1 MILFPELVPKK
12 GATRPMPQ
20 TVTPA
25 GYEFIAVLRALETAV
40 ASGPGKVAEPA
51 EKPQISGK
59 IETDFSEDPP
69 DTDLPEE
76 DAFEIVQQFD
86 DEPEEPLFIEAT
98 TEFES
103 VKPQATDR
111 PRMEHPFAEAVQPRP
126 KGETAFVAEVE
137 PPAALESGRVPQRS
151 APPDPAAWNA
161 PKAAQ
166 APVWPAQD
174 LPTTS
179 MKEVSPPSAAPVSET
194 AAPIP
199 ENAEDVRFFA
209 DARAPRMEPVQTAVA
224 WDPVS
229 ATEVVQQAKPPKT
242 DLPTPAKAVAKP
254 DSASDRAPLEP
265 TTTIAPDPKTHSASL
280 PQVALQKATPEPRE
294 NPARIEAGKPVEDP
308 LGPNSPRRAVI
319 AGPRTDFQ
327 GDVRQTAESS
337 APLAP
342 PIGEVPAIAP
352 SDKPEVS
359 VTALTMPIEVVDAP
373 SRPST
378 HFTVLAIDRPETPRA
393 VAVQLSEAVRSSDGD
408 SISIRLDP
416 EELGAVRMKLNHSDG
431 QITVSISAER
441 PETLDLMRRHVDQLA
456 QEMRGLGYAS
466 MRFDFQ
472 QQNQRNGQ
480 PSESSAGPQAEPESP
495 AISPFRAPRQ
505 LAAAGGLD
513 IRL

>member
-1 MILFPELVPKK
+1 MILFPELVPEKA
-12 GATRPMPQ
+12 ATRPMPQ
-20 TVTPA
+20 TASAA
-25 GYEFIAVLRALETAV
+25 GHEFLAVLRALETTV
-40 ASGPGKVAEPA
+40 ASGPGNVADPA
-51 EKPQISGK
+51 EKPQTSGE

-69 DTDLPEE
+69 DADLPEE
-76 DAFEIVQQFD
+76 DAFETVQQFD

-98 TEFES
+98 PDFES
-103 VKPQATDR
+103 AEPQATDR
-111 PRMEHPFAEAVQPRP
+111 PRTEHPFAEAVQPLP
-126 KGETAFVAEVE
+126 KGEPKFVAEAE

-151 APPDPAAWNA
+151 APPDPAAWIA

-166 APVWPAQD
+166 SPVWPAQN
-174 LPTTS
+174 LPTPS
-179 MKEVSPPSAAPVSET
+179 MKEAPPPSAAPVSE
-194 AAPIP
+194 AATPIP
-199 ENAEDVRFFA
+199 ENSEDVRFHT
-209 DARAPRMEPVQTAVA
+209 DARAPRMEPAQTAVA
-224 WDPVS
+224 REP
-229 ATEVVQQAKPPKT
+229 ARAPEVAQQAKPPEAA
-242 DLPTPAKAVAKP
+242 LPTPVKAMAKP

-265 TTTIAPDPKTHSASL
+265 ATTIAPDPKPHSASL
-280 PQVALQKATPEPRE
+280 PQVALQKATPEKRE
-294 NPARIEAGKPVEDP
+294 NPARIKVGQPVEEP
-308 LGPNSPRRAVI
+308 LGPNSPPREHN

-327 GDVRQTAESS
+327 ADVRQTAESS

-359 VTALTMPIEVVDAP
+359 VTALTTHIDAVDAP

-378 HFTVLAIDRPETPRA
+378 HHSLPAIDRPETPRA

-431 QITVSISAER
+431 HITVSISAER

-456 QEMRGLGYAS
+456 QEMRGLGYTS

-472 QQNQRNGQ
+472 QQNQRNDQ
-480 PSESSAGPQAEPESP
+480 PSEGATGPQAEPESP